1 MTCVLGIGC
10 FLGGFALG
18 GVFGVFTMALVTAG
32 SESKKT
38 NRPYEREESEDW
50 ST

>member
-1 MTCVLGIGC
+1 MICALGIGC

-32 SESKKT
+32 SESEKI
-38 NRPYEREESEDW
+38 NRPDEREESEG
-50 ST
+50 